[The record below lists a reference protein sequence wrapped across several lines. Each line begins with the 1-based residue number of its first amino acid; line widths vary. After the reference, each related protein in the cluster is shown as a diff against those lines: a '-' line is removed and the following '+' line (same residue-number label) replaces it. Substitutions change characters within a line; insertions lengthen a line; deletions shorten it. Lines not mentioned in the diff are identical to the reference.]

1 MIQTG
6 IESKVKIQDIISNQ
20 LPDFV
25 LDESPEAVDFLKQ
38 YYISQ
43 EYQGAPTNLSE
54 NLDQYLKLDNL
65 TPDVIV
71 DNSSTVGVVT
81 VGSDVIYVSST
92 KGFPKEY
99 GLLKIDDEIIT
110 YTGISTN
117 AFTGCIRGFS
127 GITSYHQSLNQEELV
142 FSTSQDNEHNDGSNV
157 QNLSALFLKEFYKKT
172 KKTFTPGLEGTDF
185 NKNVDVG
192 NFIREA
198 KSLYETK
205 GTNKSFEILFKVLYN
220 EVPEILNLEDSLIK
234 PSSANY
240 IVRRIATAE
249 VISGDPL
256 LLKGQSIFR
265 SKLNN
270 TDINASVSEVEPFSR
285 VGVGTFYKF
294 KLFVDD
300 SGSIDILNNFDVIPN
315 TRVIDPVSVGSSIIT
330 VDSTVGFDTSGTI
343 LAGINTI
350 TYTDKTVN
358 QFLGCTATSIGSF
371 NTSINPTDNIR
382 SDDFYFGYEN
392 GDPSKIVKLRF
403 TGVISKFVQT
413 ESIIVDEG
421 DIISVKSVGDNVIN
435 PEQGRTYKQIFANSW
450 IYNTASSYNI
460 SPNSTSES
468 ISFLSPLDRSSLK
481 KGDQVELT
489 SGIGTV
495 LYPTTSNVPFVS
507 DEVINGNKSVVLS
520 GFGYTGSV
528 NNASIRRRLQKAF
541 SVNTPIEFGN
551 YNVTA
556 DVQNVY
562 FSEDDSFA
570 YVASNSL
577 PGINPSVINAIE
589 NNEGVFPLNKKIETK
604 ITETFINLS
613 AGIGTL
619 RDNVD
624 VDDGTFATIVFNDI
638 INFKTGD
645 KIQYSSVGEPLSGI
659 KTGVYFVKTVGFD
672 NNAIELHASNAG
684 LEAGQYVPV
693 SVGLGASSTHKF
705 TLYSQKSGV
714 IGPQKL
720 LKKFPLPSSL
730 RDGSKV
736 ETISGGTG
744 MLINGV
750 EISNYK
756 SLDKIKFGPIENVSI
771 LNSGEGYDVI
781 NPPNITISAG
791 IGTTA
796 LLQPVVSGKVEEI
809 KIIPQTFDVE
819 KIVSIGVTGGNGS
832 GCVLEPVIG
841 ERFREVIFE
850 ARNTTDGGGINTS
863 TSADDIGK
871 IVFKDEHNF
880 NDGETLIYDSNGNE
894 NIGIGITNTTL
905 SNFGSYY
912 PEIINSKTIRL
923 YETPEQASIGINTFA
938 IRFSGKF
945 GGGNQKFKVVQ
956 KQALL
961 DIKII
966 DGGQNYTNR
975 KLFVK
980 PSGISTNYNSVNFKN
995 HGFNDGDIIEY
1006 SSIAG
1011 IGSTQPTNITG
1022 LSTSKKYFVLK
1033 ESNDSFQLCDGGV
1046 DGTNTVNFT
1055 TKNVVGFGTT
1065 SGTGYQQFKYP
1076 DIKGVVSF
1084 IQSGISTIGIETG
1097 VGIIDP
1103 KSIEI
1108 TPFVKGSIVDAYLY
1122 ENGTGYGSTIINL
1135 DKKPVIT
1142 IKTGRG
1148 ASLQPLISN
1157 GKIDSVKIDFGGRE
1171 YFSLP
1176 DLEVI
1181 DPTGKGTGAVLNPV
1195 IVDQRISNVIV
1206 SNPGIGYS
1214 TDSTIFVR
1222 PAGQNVKFDLNIREL
1237 TINNQKR
1244 LGSEQLIDTENNL
1257 KYNILGY
1264 DPEFFA
1270 DDGNEV
1276 SGIIGWAYDGNP
1288 IYGAYGLTD
1297 PTESPSNPT
1306 AGFKKLESGYKIDL
1320 STIED
1325 RPEGFDPG
1333 EFIEDYKF
1341 DDAIGDLD
1349 EHNGR
1354 FEKTVEFPNGIYAYH
1369 AIIDNLN
1376 NPVFPYF
1383 IGNTYRSLPI
1393 EENISNLNQS
1403 NFDFNTSNVLR
1414 NTFPYKVAD
1423 KFANNDFIIETNE
1436 LENQLIEIQSI
1447 SADSVD
1453 TINIVN
1459 DGSGYKVNET
1469 LQFDSSETGGNGL
1482 AAKITEVKGKPINS
1496 LETTI
1501 EDFDDSLITWGE
1513 NKLTIGISTSTTN
1526 VLKNDDI
1533 IKISGISTNLSKI
1546 NGSYKIGITTFVTN
1560 TISTISA
1567 SDTSG
1572 ITTEIYVSNIP
1583 ESVSIGSSIKIG
1595 SETLEI
1601 LNKYDNLNI
1610 LRVKRGPAN
1619 YSTEHPESSIV
1630 EYLPDSF
1637 TINKK
1642 VDYFESNQK
1651 KKIFFNPAES
1661 VGLGTSIGSS
1671 YDVSFK
1677 FGNNNVSRSIPVKQ
1691 IYIENHPFETNDK
1704 INFIQFGSNAI
1715 SISTDTNA
1723 GTFNL
1728 PSSNLY
1734 VVKKGQNTIGIKTG
1748 IGTDVYGNNYEEVFF
1763 RSINSANSDSYRF
1776 ESVENTQVLSKVQRI
1791 KTSVSVSTS
1800 HELSESNLITLNVK
1814 PKVNSGIGSDE
1825 KVIVKRDLD
1834 TGNLLINPITFEPS
1848 DIDVSANTIGISTNY
1863 LKTGDKILYS
1873 GSATGLSTGNYF
1885 VYKVEDKLIKLC
1897 QTSFDALQPIPNV
1910 VEITGTGGSGQTI
1923 SLINPQIKSI
1933 KNRDL
1938 VFDHTDS
1945 SIHGYE
1951 FKIYYDQEFQ
1961 NEFISIGSTSVF
1973 NVSTASSI
1981 TTINYS
1987 DDLPK
1992 RLFYNLNKSGFIS
2005 TSDTNVN
2012 NYSEILYTDSEYS
2025 GSYTISG
2032 VGVTSFNIFLKDLP
2046 ESTTYTETDCD
2057 KLEYT
2062 TNSKTATG
2070 PINKVNIISG
2080 GSGYRKLPEF
2090 VGVQS
2095 TSSGKDAI
2103 ILPESDDIGNVSEV
2117 RIINQGFEF
2126 ASDRTLEPKAYISPI
2141 IELKGSN
2148 SVGVV
2153 TVTFGGKNY
2162 NDPPNIVLVDSST
2175 GNLIDK
2181 GFLQAN
2187 MVENTITS
2195 VDIVEKPYGL
2205 PDDTVRVLTTNNTNG
2220 ITISR
2225 VENISTTEYNITLI
2239 TPTLGFPI
2247 LPFSAGDEVFIEGI
2261 QKSGTGGSGFNSED
2275 LGYNFL
2281 PIKSIIATNPFK
2293 FRVDAVGLT
2302 TNLGTAVQIPTSFTS
2317 VIKKSDYPILTAIQ
2331 VKEGYKIGES
2341 LVKRIVGVSTDIKL
2355 DVKITDST
2363 NNFIKVSGTD
2373 VDSIG
2378 VNDIIVGRTSGN
2390 IGEVSKITNNLGRYK
2405 VDFSS
2410 IKKIGWLDDIGKL
2423 DSDTQVIPN
2432 NDYYQNLSYSVK
2444 SSIEWNELQ
2453 TPVNNLLHTS
2463 GLKNFADT
2471 GISST
2476 TNVGIGSTS
2485 FTISINDIIQE
2496 NRVDAINDID
2506 LVSDKDVLN
2515 NVARLIDFKNITL
2528 SDFIKCNS
2536 NDVFLIDN
2544 INSEF
2549 SNLEDNLNLFLDVLE
2564 LPNNGEYTNLLLK
2577 ITNNDKTGI
2586 TTQIQL
2592 SEIVVV
2598 NRDDAGADN
2607 SLNPN
2612 VLLEKYQ
2619 VINSGNEYQS
2629 FEEDRFGSFELF
2641 KNSDTKITTLRFIPT
2656 EKFEIDYDIKVLQSS
2671 FTNVVSSASSVNVG
2685 PINNNAFIGTF
2696 ASGSTN
2702 EILTISTNEIN
2713 SFFVNSQ
2720 IVNNS
2725 TGESN
2730 FVENYVTHD
2739 GQDTY
2744 VAEAYID
2751 SNDSSL
2757 SNSRIGILTATLSGQ
2772 TLSFKYENTTSDIVT
2787 VRSKIIGFGDPDVGI
2802 GTYRYKSPDQIDQ
2815 SERSLIYEGFAR
2827 SGVGTTSVVELNSG
2841 LFDAVKSL
2849 VEVNSTT
2856 GSRAVHE
2863 VLSVRD
2869 GQGVYVQPAQYLT
2882 SGDGNLG
2889 LGTFG
2894 GNINGSNFE
2903 ILFYPDDLVGVTTV
2917 SVFNQAFY
2925 KEFDRFNIP
2934 NSLNYGEGLI
2944 ENVFFKLYN
2953 AINGERVNRRDF
2965 ELRTNGVP
2973 IFSKTFN
2980 PNSVSL
2986 ASSTGTFNIN
2996 NHFFRTDEELIY
3008 TPESTVIGI
3017 GSTAIQYKSSTG
3029 AMEELPSTVFAIRGD
3044 DNSFQISTTKSG
3056 TAVTFTGLGE
3066 GNRHKFT
3073 MAKRNEKSLIS
3084 IDDVIQYPVS
3094 PSLVTHNL
3102 ENNIGGGIGIS
3113 TEVISLSGISTIVP
3127 DDIIKIENEFM
3138 RIKNVGFGTTSH
3150 GPVIPGLSSIGNFS
3164 LVEVERG
3171 SVGTSASSYSD
3182 GTQVDKFKGSF
3193 NIVDSTIHFLDA
3205 PRGNPD
3211 ILVTPSNLLLETS
3224 DFQGRVFLRNDYGSN
3239 LIFDDV
3245 SNEFNGITTSFTLTV
3260 GGANTIGIGTSGG
3273 NGILMINGVFQ
3284 TPSTD
3289 NNPSNNFKIIES
3301 GSGATGVTS
3310 VVFSGISSAGTNEL
3324 IIDPTDINNNDL
3336 PRGGIP
3342 ISFGSTTGLGY
3353 APLVGARVRAVLD
3366 GGGGIT
3372 THVGVATTG
3381 SALAISTA
3389 NYNNN
3394 TGILSIRTVDAHNI
3408 KFSDPNVDEV
3418 KLVGLE
3424 FDCSPGYSGITTTI
3438 FPDGTIGDKFAIIGT
3453 GVGIGSTNEIRVNVG
3468 TSTIPHTYV
3477 GSGTAF
3483 PWYGHLTLGS
3493 GYNNIISIGV
3503 TISDPTGSNAR
3514 ITATPKQYNTHSF
3527 DAANSSLNNSI
3538 SKNSF
3543 SGLTFTPSGATYAPD
3558 TGLLVLSFA
3567 TAHGINSSDT
3577 IGIKTGSLAFRCS
3590 QDDFNSLHYY
3600 PRSTDPVAGVQT
3612 SVLSFTT
3619 NTLTVDVGKS
3629 NVNTGGALE
3638 FTVEDSGSGYTD
3650 PEIYVTLPSYDN
3662 LSVKGISRVGLGST
3676 STTGTGLLVT
3686 PVVSASSTTG
3696 IGSGFFE
3703 LTEFIQNRSGY
3714 AFERGDVFQPVGLVT
3729 DRRLY
3734 KPYKEATI
3742 EIERV
3747 YKDDFCMWQFGELDF
3762 LDSIRNLQ
3770 DGSRTRFPLKY
3781 NGLPIT
3787 LKLDP
3792 ELDSSLESLLLVVIN
3807 GVVQEPN
3814 VSYEFIGSGSINFKE
3829 ALDPSANVALYFY
3842 KGTDGVDSFV
3852 STGTTSIFELG
3863 DQVQIIGNSQLGG
3876 QDRRRIK
3883 SLDTESS
3890 LETVIYTGSGIDTTG
3905 TINRPIKLLKQKED
3919 IIIDNILI
3927 SKKRKNLEPIVLP
3940 TAKIISDVTTSDSVL
3955 YLDNAELFDYEKIPA
3970 GSNLVFGNAIVSGKP
3985 VETAEISAVVS
3996 AAGTIQSLNIV
4007 NAGVGYT
4014 VGAAVSVTI
4023 GAPIGVGIGTIT
4035 RDQFAVVGVSTFA
4048 SASVTVSA
4056 AGTIETVSITNAG
4069 LGYSQTNPPRV
4080 IVESPQSDEEL
4091 VTSADVGIS
4100 VQSTAGIL
4108 TGIGTTTIGSTLGIK
4123 FIGISTIGTG
4133 FDILQVGK
4141 PIYIYNTGVGAG
4153 LTSMDISGIHT
4164 VGIGTQ
4170 FVDNVYSVAQITTR
4184 GSAPSVVGIIT
4195 CAIESNTN
4203 TIGIAATAG
4212 VGADEQVGN
4221 YSLGALSNIVRS
4233 TSPEKRI
4240 SIGVTGLTIDSGLST
4255 FPTIQR
4261 RGISGG
4267 DTFSQTGGL
4276 ETPI

>member
-6 IESKVKIQDIISNQ
+6 FESKVKIQDIISNQ
-20 LPDFV
+20 LPDFI

-43 EYQGAPTNLSE
+43 EYQGAPTNISE

-71 DNSSTVGVVT
+71 DNSNTVGVVT
-81 VGSDVIYVSST
+81 SGADVIYVSST

-142 FSTSQDNEHNDGSNV
+142 FSTSQVNNHNDSSSV
-157 QNLSALFLKEFYKKT
+157 QNLSALFLKEFYQKT

-220 EVPEILNLEDSLIK
+220 EVPEILNLEENLLK

-240 IVRRIATAE
+240 VVRKIATAE

-256 LLKGQSIFR
+256 LLRGQSIFR

-270 TDINASVSEVEPFSR
+270 TDISASVSEVEPFTR

-294 KLFVDD
+294 QLFVDD
-300 SGSIDILNNFDVIPN
+300 SGSIDILNNFNIIPN

-330 VDSTVGFDTSGTI
+330 VDSTVGFDTSGII
-343 LAGINTI
+343 LSGINTI
-350 TYTDKTVN
+350 TYTSKTVN
-358 QFLGCTATSIGSF
+358 QFLGCAAASTGSF
-371 NTSINPTDNIR
+371 NSPINPTDSVR

-392 GDPSKIVKLRF
+392 GDLSKIVKLRF
-403 TGVISKFVQT
+403 SGVISEFVQIK
-413 ESIIVDEG
+413 SIIVDDG
-421 DIISVKSVGDNVIN
+421 DIISVKSVGDNVNN
-435 PEQGRTYKQIFANSW
+435 PETGRTYKQIFSNSW
-450 IYNTASSYNI
+450 VYNTASSYDV
-460 SPNSTSES
+460 SPTSTSES
-468 ISFLSPLDRSSLK
+468 ISFLSPIDQSSFKL
-481 KGDQVELT
+481 GDQVELT
-489 SGIGTV
+489 SGISTV
-495 LYPTTSNVPFVS
+495 LFPTSGDNIPYISEKT
-507 DEVINGNKSVVLS
+507 INGSKSLS
-520 GFGYTGSV
+520 LTGFGYTGSV
-528 NNASIRRRLQKAF
+528 SNTSFRRKLQKAF

-551 YNVTA
+551 YNVTS

-562 FSEDDSFA
+562 FSNDDSFA

-577 PGINPSVINAIE
+577 PGTNSSIINQSSIP
-589 NNEGVFPLNKKIETK
+589 FNKKIETK
-604 ITETFINLS
+604 IKSYSFNIENGTGQLVDTIDSDSQTFS
-613 AGIGTL
+613 T
-619 RDNVD
+619 
-624 VDDGTFATIVFNDI
+624 
-638 INFKTGD
+638 INFDTPVEFETGD
-645 KIQYSSVGEPLSGI
+645 KIQYSPVGAPLTGI
-659 KTGVYFVKTVGFD
+659 KTGIYFVNVVTGNSIK
-672 NNAIELHASNAG
+672 LYASNAG
-684 LEAGQYVPV
+684 LETDQFIPI
-693 SVGLGASSTHKF
+693 SVGAGSSSTHTF
-705 TLYSQKSGV
+705 TLFTQKSGI

-730 RDGSKV
+730 ENGSKV

-756 SLDKIKFGPIENVSI
+756 SLDKIRFGPIQSVSI
-771 LNSGEGYDVI
+771 LNSGENYDVI
-781 NPPNITISAG
+781 NLPDITISAG
-791 IGTTA
+791 LGTTA
-796 LLQPVVSGKVEEI
+796 LIQPVLSGKVETI
-809 KIIPQTFDVE
+809 KIVPQTFDVE
-819 KIVSIGVTGGNGS
+819 KIVSIGITGGNGS

-863 TSADDIGK
+863 TSSDDIGK
-871 IVFKDEHNF
+871 IVFAEDHNF
-880 NDGETLIYDSNGNE
+880 NDGETLIYDSNGNTS
-894 NIGIGITNTTL
+894 IGIGITNSTL
-905 SNFGSYY
+905 ANFASYY
-912 PEIINSKTIRL
+912 PEIVNSKTIRL

-938 IRFSGKF
+938 IRFNGKF

-956 KQALL
+956 KQSLL
-961 DIKII
+961 DIKVI

-980 PSGISTNYNSVNFKN
+980 PSGISTNFNSVNFEN
-995 HGFNDGDIIEY
+995 HGFNNGDIIEY
-1006 SSIAG
+1006 SVMAG
-1011 IGSTQPTNITG
+1011 IGSTQPRNITG
-1022 LSTSKKYFVLK
+1022 LSTTNKYFVLK
-1033 ESNDSFQLCDGGV
+1033 DDDNSFQLCDGGV
-1046 DGTNTVNFT
+1046 DGTNTSNFT

-1076 DIKGVVSF
+1076 DIKGIVNF
-1084 IQSGISTIGIETG
+1084 IQSGISTIGVSTVIG
-1097 VGIIDP
+1097 VIDP

-1108 TPFVKGSIVDAYLY
+1108 TPIVKGSIVDAYLY
-1122 ENGTGYGSTIINL
+1122 EKGTGYGSTIINL
-1135 DKKPVIT
+1135 DKKPIIS
-1142 IKTGRG
+1142 IKKGKG
-1148 ASLQPLISN
+1148 ASMTPLILN
-1157 GKIDSVKIDFGGRE
+1157 GKIDTVNLNFGGSE

-1181 DPTGKGTGAVLNPV
+1181 DPTGKGAGAVLTPV
-1195 IVDQRISNVIV
+1195 LTNQRISSVIV

-1214 TDSTIFVR
+1214 TDSSIVVR
-1222 PAGQNVKFDLNIREL
+1222 SSGQNAKFDLNIREL
-1237 TINNQKR
+1237 TINNQKK
-1244 LGSEQLIDTENNL
+1244 LGSEQLTDTENNL
-1257 KYNILGY
+1257 KYSVSGY
-1264 DPEFFA
+1264 DPSLFA
-1270 DDGNEV
+1270 DDGVET
-1276 SGIIGWAYDGNP
+1276 SGIVGWAYDGNP
-1288 IYGAYGLTD
+1288 IYGSFGLVNPNED
-1297 PTESPSNPT
+1297 PSNPVSGT
-1306 AGFKKLESGYKIDL
+1306 KRLQSGYSIDL
-1320 STIED
+1320 SKVEN
-1325 RPEGFDPG
+1325 RPEGFENG
-1333 EFIEDYKF
+1333 YFVEDYKF
-1341 DDAIGDLD
+1341 DSLTGDLD

-1354 FEKTVEFPNGIYAYH
+1354 FEKTEEFPDGIYAYH
-1369 AIIDNLN
+1369 AITNNKN

-1383 IGNTYRSLPI
+1383 IGNSYRSLPV
-1393 EENISNLNQS
+1393 EENIGNVDQS
-1403 NFDFNTSNVLR
+1403 NFDFNTSDILR
-1414 NTFPYKVAD
+1414 NTFPYKVSD
-1423 KFANNDFIIETNE
+1423 KFANNDFIVETNE
-1436 LENQLIEIQSI
+1436 LENQLIEIKSTTSGSI
-1447 SADSVD
+1447 
-1453 TINIVN
+1453 NQLEIVN
-1459 DGSGYKVNET
+1459 DGSDYKINEI
-1469 LQFDSSETGGNGL
+1469 LQFDNSETSGSGL
-1482 AAKITEVKGKPINS
+1482 SAKITSIKGKTLNS

-1501 EDFDDSLITWGE
+1501 EDFDNSLIAWNE
-1513 NKLTIGISTSTTN
+1513 DKLTVAITTSTTN
-1526 VLKNDDI
+1526 TLKNNDMV
-1533 IKISGISTNLSKI
+1533 KISGISTNLSRI
-1546 NGSYKIGITTFVTN
+1546 NGSYKIGITTFVGN

-1567 SDTSG
+1567 SDVIG

-1601 LNKYDNLNI
+1601 LNKYDSLNI

-1619 YSTEHPESSIV
+1619 YGTEHSPNTVV
-1630 EYLPDSF
+1630 EFLPNSF

-1642 VDYFESNQK
+1642 VDYFESYQK
-1651 KKIFFNPAES
+1651 KKIFFNPAEA
-1661 VGLGTSIGSS
+1661 VGLGTTTGSS
-1671 YDVSFK
+1671 YNVSFK
-1677 FGNNNVSRSIPVKQ
+1677 FANNDVQRNIPVKQ

-1704 INFIQFGSNAI
+1704 INFVQFGSNAI

-1734 VVKKGQNTIGIKTG
+1734 VVKKGPNTIGIKTG
-1748 IGTDVYGNNYEEVFF
+1748 IGADVYGNNYGEVFF
-1763 RSINSANSDSYRF
+1763 RNINSANSDLYLF
-1776 ESVENTQVLSKVQRI
+1776 ESVEDTQVLSKVQRF
-1791 KTSVSVSTS
+1791 KTTVSVSTS
-1800 HELSESNLITLNVK
+1800 HELSENDLVTLNIK
-1814 PKVNSGIGSDE
+1814 SKVNSGIGSDE
-1825 KVIVKRDLD
+1825 KVVLKRDLI
-1834 TGNLLINPITFEPS
+1834 TGNLLVNPIEFGS
-1848 DIDVSANTIGISTNY
+1848 SNVNVSANTIGISTNY
-1863 LKTGDKILYS
+1863 LKTGDKVLYS
-1873 GSATGLSTGNYF
+1873 GSASGLSTGNYF
-1885 VYKVEDKLIKLC
+1885 VYKVKDKLIKLC
-1897 QTSFDALQPIPNV
+1897 ETSFDALQPIPNV
-1910 VEITGTGGSGQTI
+1910 VEITSTGSSGQTI
-1923 SLINPQIKSI
+1923 SLINPQIESI
-1933 KNRDL
+1933 KNRNI

-1945 SIHGYE
+1945 SMDDYD
-1951 FKIYYDQEFQ
+1951 FKIYYDQGFK
-1961 NEFISIGSTSVF
+1961 NEFVSTGSTSSF
-1973 NVSTASSI
+1973 NVSTASSL
-1981 TTINYS
+1981 TTITYT
-1987 DDLPK
+1987 DGLP
-1992 RLFYNLNKSGFIS
+1992 RTLYYNLNKSGFIS

-2012 NYSEILYTDSEYS
+2012 NYSEILYVNSKYNE
-2025 GSYTISG
+2025 SYTISG
-2032 VGVTSFNIFLKDLP
+2032 VGVTSFNVFLKDSP
-2046 ESTTYTETDCD
+2046 EDSLYTPTKCD
-2057 KLEYT
+2057 VFEYF
-2062 TNSKTATG
+2062 TNSKTAKG
-2070 PINKVNIISG
+2070 SINKVNIISE
-2080 GSGYRKLPEF
+2080 GSGYQKLPQF
-2090 VGVQS
+2090 VGTGS

-2103 ILPESDDIGNVSEV
+2103 ISPKSDDIGNVSEI

-2126 ASDRTLEPKAYISPI
+2126 SSDKTLEPTAYISPI
-2141 IELKGSN
+2141 IQLKNSN

-2153 TVTFGGKNY
+2153 TVTFGGRNF
-2162 NDPPNIVLVDSST
+2162 NDPPNVILVDSNT
-2175 GNLIDK
+2175 GTLVDK

-2187 MVENTITS
+2187 MVDNSITS
-2195 VDIVEKPYGL
+2195 VGIVEKPYGL
-2205 PDDTVRVLTTNNTNG
+2205 PDNTVRVATTNNTNG
-2220 ITISR
+2220 ITISE
-2225 VENISTTEYNITLI
+2225 VNTISSTEFNITLL
-2239 TPTLGFPI
+2239 TPTLGFPNPPLTTNDSI
-2247 LPFSAGDEVFIEGI
+2247 FIEGI
-2261 QKSGTGGSGFNSED
+2261 EKYGTEGSGFNSED

-2281 PIKSIIATNPFK
+2281 PITSVIATNPFK
-2293 FRVDAVGLT
+2293 FRVNAIGIT
-2302 TNLGTAVQIPTSFTS
+2302 TNVGIAVTIPTRFTS
-2317 VIKKSDYPILTAIQ
+2317 VVKQSDYPVLTATQ
-2331 VKEGYKIGES
+2331 VQEGYKIGES
-2341 LVKRIVGVSTDIKL
+2341 IIKDNVVLDIK
-2355 DVKITDST
+2355 ISDST
-2363 NNFIKVSGTD
+2363 STFIKVSGTD
-2373 VDSIG
+2373 VDQLN
-2378 VNDIIVGRTSGN
+2378 VNDTITGRTSGN
-2390 IGEVSKITNNLGRYK
+2390 ISEIKKIINNLGRYK

-2410 IKKIGWLDDIGKL
+2410 TKNIGWFDDIGKL
-2423 DSDTQVIPN
+2423 DLDTQVIPD

-2444 SSIEWNELQ
+2444 SPIEWNELQ

-2471 GISST
+2471 GITST
-2476 TNVGIGSTS
+2476 SNIAIGSSS
-2485 FTISINDIIQE
+2485 FTSSINDIIEE

-2506 LVSDKDVLN
+2506 LVSDKDVLGD
-2515 NVARLIDFKNITL
+2515 VARLIDFKNITL
-2528 SDFIKCNS
+2528 SDFIKCNT

-2549 SNLEDNLNLFLDVLE
+2549 SNLEDNLNVFLDVLE
-2564 LPNNGEYTNLLLK
+2564 VPNSGEYTNLLLK

-2592 SEIVVV
+2592 SEIIIV
-2598 NRDDAGADN
+2598 NRDDAGVDN
-2607 SLNPN
+2607 NLNTN
-2612 VLLEKYQ
+2612 VLLEKYE
-2619 VINSGNEYQS
+2619 VINSGTDYQS
-2629 FEEDRFGSFELF
+2629 FEGDRFGSFELF
-2641 KNSDTKITTLRFIPT
+2641 KDPDTNITTLRFTPT

-2696 ASGSTN
+2696 TGGSTN

-2744 VAEAYID
+2744 IAEAYID
-2751 SNDSSL
+2751 SKDSSL
-2757 SNSRIGILTATLSGQ
+2757 SNNRIGILTATLSGQ
-2772 TLSFKYENTTSDIVT
+2772 SLSFKYENTTSDIVT
-2787 VRSKIIGFGDPDVGI
+2787 IRSKITGFGDPDVGI
-2802 GTYRYKSPDQIDQ
+2802 GTYRYKSADQIDG
-2815 SERSLIYEGFAR
+2815 SERSMIYEGFAR

-2869 GQGVYVQPAQYLT
+2869 SQGVYVQPAQYLT

-2894 GNINGSNFE
+2894 GNINGNNFE
-2903 ILFYPDDLVGVTTV
+2903 VLFHPDDLVGVTTV

-2925 KEFDRFNIP
+2925 KGFDRFNIP
-2934 NSLNYGEGLI
+2934 NSLNYGEGLREDI
-2944 ENVFFKLYN
+2944 FFKLYN
-2953 AINGERVNRRDF
+2953 AINGERVNRKDF
-2965 ELRTNGVP
+2965 ELRTDNIP

-2986 ASSTGTFNIN
+2986 AATTGTFNIN
-2996 NHFFRTDEELIY
+2996 SHFFRTNEELIY

-3017 GSTAIQYKSSTG
+3017 GSTGIQYKSSTG
-3029 AMEELPSTVFAIRGD
+3029 SMEELPSTVFAIKVND
-3044 DNSFQISTTKSG
+3044 DSFQISTTRSG

-3073 MAKRNEKSLIS
+3073 MAKRNEKSLLT

-3094 PSLVTHNL
+3094 PSSVTYNL

-3113 TEVISLSGISTIVP
+3113 TEIISLSGISTIVP
-3127 DDIIKIENEFM
+3127 DDIMQIENEFM
-3138 RIKNVGFGTTSH
+3138 RVTNVGFGTTSY
-3150 GPVIPGLSSIGNFS
+3150 GPITPGLSSVGNFS
-3164 LVEVERG
+3164 LVQVKRG
-3171 SVGTSASSYSD
+3171 SVGTSVSSYSD
-3182 GTQVDKFKGSF
+3182 GAQIDKFKGSF
-3193 NIVDSTIHFLDA
+3193 NIIDSTVHFLDA

-3211 ILVTPSNLLLETS
+3211 IQVTSSGLLLETS
-3224 DFQGRVFLRNDYGSN
+3224 EFQGRVFLRNDYGSN

-3245 SNEFNGITTSFTLTV
+3245 SNNFNGITTSFTLTV

-3273 NGILMINGVFQ
+3273 NGLLMINGVFQ

-3310 VVFSGISSAGTNEL
+3310 MVFSGISSIGTNEL
-3324 IIDPTDINNNDL
+3324 VIDPTDVNNNDI

-3389 NYNNN
+3389 SYNNN
-3394 TGILSIRTVDAHNI
+3394 TGILSIRTSDAHNI

-3424 FDCSPGYSGITTTI
+3424 FDCPAGHAGITTTI

-3468 TSTIPHTYV
+3468 TSTIPHSYV

-3493 GYNNIISIGV
+3493 GYNNIVSIGI

-3538 SKNSF
+3538 RKNSF
-3543 SGLTFTPSGATYAPD
+3543 SGLSFTPTGATYAPD
-3558 TGLLVLSFA
+3558 TGLLVLSFG
-3567 TAHGINSSDT
+3567 TAHGMNGSDT
-3577 IGIKTGSLAFRCS
+3577 IGIKTASLAFRCS

-3612 SVLSFTT
+3612 SILSFTT

-3629 NVNTGGALE
+3629 NVNTGGALQ
-3638 FTVEDSGSGYTD
+3638 FTVEESGSGYTD

-3676 STTGTGLLVT
+3676 SVTGTGLLVT

-3703 LTEFIQNRSGY
+3703 FTEFVQNRSGY

-3734 KPYKEATI
+3734 KPYKESTV

-3762 LDSIRNLQ
+3762 LDSIQSLQ
-3770 DGSRTRFPLKY
+3770 NGSRTRFPLKY
-3781 NGLPIT
+3781 NALPIT

-3792 ELDSSLESLLLVVIN
+3792 DLDSSLESLLVVFIN
-3807 GVVQEPN
+3807 GVLQEPN
-3814 VSYEFIGSGSINFKE
+3814 VSYEFIGSGSINFRE
-3829 ALDPSANVALYFY
+3829 PLDPSAKVALYFY

-3890 LETVIYTGSGIDTTG
+3890 LETISYRGVGIDTTG
-3905 TINRPIKLLKQKED
+3905 TIDRPIKLLKQKED
-3919 IIIDNILI
+3919 VIIDNILI
-3927 SKKRKNLEPIVLP
+3927 SKKRKNLEPIILP
-3940 TAKIISDVTTSDSVL
+3940 TAKIIGDFNTSDTVF
-3955 YLDNAELFDYEKIPA
+3955 YVDNAELFDYEKNPS
-3970 GSNLVFGNAIVSGKP
+3970 GTNLKFGNTIISGKP
-3985 VETAEISAVVS
+3985 VETAEVSAVVS
-3996 AAGTIQSLNIV
+3996 AAGTVQFLNII
-4007 NAGVGYT
+4007 NSGVGYT
-4014 VGAAVSVTI
+4014 VGAAVSITI
-4023 GAPIGVGIGTIT
+4023 GAPIGVSVGTIT

-4048 SASVTVSA
+4048 SASVTVGA

-4080 IVESPQSDEEL
+4080 IIESPQSDEEI
-4091 VTSADVGIS
+4091 VTTPDSGVT
-4100 VQSTAGIL
+4100 VQSTSGII
-4108 TGIGTTTIGSTLGIK
+4108 TGIGTTVIGSTLGIK
-4123 FIGISTIGTG
+4123 FIGINTITSGAG
-4133 FDILQVGK
+4133 SFDVIQVGK

-4164 VGIGTQ
+4164 VGIGTE
-4170 FVDNVYSVAQITTR
+4170 FVDNVYSVAQFTTR

-4195 CAIESNTN
+4195 CTIKSDTN

-4212 VGADEQVGN
+4212 IGADDQVGN
-4221 YSLGALSNIVRS
+4221 YSLGALSNITRS
-4233 TSPEKRI
+4233 SSPV
-4240 SIGVTGLTIDSGLST
+4240 SIGVTGLTVNSGLSS

-4261 RGISGG
+4261 RGMSGG
-4267 DTFSQTGGL
+4267 DTFSETGGL

>member
-6 IESKVKIQDIISNQ
+6 FESKVKIQDIISNQ

-43 EYQGAPTNLSE
+43 EYQGAPTDLSE
-54 NLDQYLKLDNL
+54 NLDKYLKLDNL

-71 DNSSTVGVVT
+71 DSSTTVGVVT
-81 VGSDVIYVSST
+81 SGADVIYVSST

-99 GLLKIDDEIIT
+99 GLLKIDSEIIT

-127 GITSYHQSLNQEELV
+127 GITSYHQSLNQEELI
-142 FSTSQDNEHNDGSNV
+142 FSTSQVNEHFDNTNV
-157 QNLSALFLKEFYKKT
+157 QNLSALFLKEFYQKT

-185 NKNVDVG
+185 NKNINVG

-220 EVPEILNLEDSLIK
+220 EVPEVLNLEDSLIK

-240 IVRRIATAE
+240 IVRKIATAE
-249 VISGDPL
+249 LISGNPL

-265 SKLNN
+265 SKLND
-270 TDINASVSEVEPFSR
+270 TDISASVSEVEPFNR
-285 VGVGTFYKF
+285 VGIGTFFKF

-300 SGSIDILNNFDVIPN
+300 SGSIDILNNFDIIPN
-315 TRVIDPVSVGSSIIT
+315 TRVIDPVPKGSSIIT
-330 VDSTVGFDTSGTI
+330 VDSTVGFDTSGII
-343 LAGINTI
+343 LSGINTI

-358 QFLGCTATSIGSF
+358 QFLGCTATSTGSF
-371 NTSINPTDNIR
+371 DAPINPTDSIR
-382 SDDFYFGYEN
+382 SNDFYFGYEN

-403 TGVISKFVQT
+403 TGVISDFVQT
-413 ESIIVDEG
+413 ELITVDEG
-421 DIISVKSVGDNVIN
+421 DIISVKSIGDKVTN
-435 PEQGRTYKQIFANSW
+435 PEQEKTYKQIFANSW
-450 IYNTASSYNI
+450 IYNTASSYNL
-460 SPNSTSES
+460 SPTSTSES
-468 ISFLSPLDRSSLK
+468 LSFLSPLDRSSLK
-481 KGDQVELT
+481 KGDQVELIT
-489 SGIGTV
+489 ESGTI
-495 LYPTTSNVPFVS
+495 LYPTDNSEATPYVLE
-507 DEVINGNKSVVLS
+507 DIKNGDQTVTLANFGYNKSVLNTS
-520 GFGYTGSV
+520 L
-528 NNASIRRRLQKAF
+528 RRKLQKGF
-541 SVNTPIEFGN
+541 STNTPIEFDN
-551 YNVTA
+551 YTVTS

-562 FSEDDSFA
+562 FSDDNFA

-577 PGINPSVINAIE
+577 PGTNPSVDTE
-589 NNEGVFPLNKKIETK
+589 NNYESFPYNKKIETK
-604 ITETFINLS
+604 IIESSINIQ
-613 AGIGTL
+613 AGTGTL
-619 RDNVD
+619 TD
-624 VDDGTFATIVFNDI
+624 VFDLDEQTFSTIKFNSP
-638 INFKTGD
+638 INFQTGD
-645 KIQYSSVGEPLSGI
+645 KLQYSSIGQPLSGI
-659 KTGVYFVKTVGFD
+659 NTGIYFAKVLNG
-672 NNAIELHASNAG
+672 NSIQLYASNAG
-684 LEAGQYVPV
+684 VETDQFIP
-693 SVGLGASSTHKF
+693 LGIGDGANSTHKF
-705 TLYSQKSGV
+705 TLFTQKSGI

-720 LKKFPLPSSL
+720 LKKFPIPSSL
-730 RDGSKV
+730 GDGSKV
-736 ETISGGTG
+736 KTIPGGTG

-750 EISNYK
+750 EINNYK
-756 SLDKIKFGPIENVSI
+756 SLDKVKFGPIESVSI
-771 LNSGEGYDVI
+771 LNSGEDYDVV
-781 NPPNITISAG
+781 NEPNITISTGAG
-791 IGTTA
+791 ITA
-796 LLQPVVSGKVEEI
+796 LVQPVVSGKVKNI

-819 KIVSIGVTGGNGS
+819 QIISIGVTGGNGS

-841 ERFREVIFE
+841 QRFREVTFQ
-850 ARNTTDGGGINTS
+850 ATNFTDGGGINTS
-863 TSADDIGK
+863 TSADNIGK
-871 IVFKDEHNF
+871 IIFNEDHNF
-880 NDGETLIYDSNGNE
+880 NDGETLIYDSNGNT
-894 NIGIGITNTTL
+894 NISIGSSDSTL

-912 PEIINSKTIRL
+912 AEIINSKTVRL
-923 YETPEQASIGINTFA
+923 YETPEQALIGIQTSA
-938 IRFSGKF
+938 IRFNGKF
-945 GGGNQKFKVVQ
+945 GGGTQKFKVVQ
-956 KQALL
+956 KQSLL
-961 DIKII
+961 DVKVI
-966 DGGQNYTNR
+966 DGGKNYTNR

-980 PSGISTNYNSVNFKN
+980 PTGISTNFNTVNFKN
-995 HGFNDGDIIEY
+995 HGFNNGDLIEY
-1006 SSIAG
+1006 SAIAG

-1022 LSTSKKYFVLK
+1022 LSTTKKYFVLK
-1033 ESNDSFQLCDGGV
+1033 ENDNSFQLCDGGV
-1046 DGTNTVNFT
+1046 DGANTVNFT

-1076 DIKGVVSF
+1076 DIKGTVSF
-1084 IQSGISTIGIETG
+1084 IQSGISTINVSSTG
-1097 VGIIDP
+1097 VISPKTID
-1103 KSIEI
+1103 I
-1108 TPFVKGSIVDAYLY
+1108 TPIVKGSIVDTYLY
-1122 ENGTGYGSTIINL
+1122 EKGTGYGSKIINL
-1135 DKKPVIT
+1135 DKKPLVT
-1142 IKTGRG
+1142 VKTGKG

-1157 GKIDSVKIDFGGRE
+1157 GQIETVKIDFGGND

-1181 DPTGKGTGAVLNPV
+1181 DPTGKGTGAVLTPV
-1195 IVDQRISNVIV
+1195 LTNQRISNVVV

-1214 TDSTIFVR
+1214 TDSSIFVKSSGR
-1222 PAGQNVKFDLNIREL
+1222 NAKFDLNIREL
-1237 TINNQKR
+1237 TINDQKK

-1257 KYNILGY
+1257 KYTVSGY
-1264 DPEFFA
+1264 QPSLFG
-1270 DDGNEV
+1270 DDGEKT

-1288 IYGAYGLTD
+1288 IYGSYGLTN
-1297 PTESPSNPT
+1297 PTESPSNPIS
-1306 AGFKKLESGYKIDL
+1306 GFKRLESGWKKD
-1320 STIED
+1320 STLVED
-1325 RPEGFDPG
+1325 RPDGYEIGY
-1333 EFIEDYKF
+1333 FIEDYKF
-1341 DDAIGDLD
+1341 DDSTGDLD

-1354 FEKTVEFPNGIYAYH
+1354 FERTEDFPNGIYAYH
-1369 AIIDNLN
+1369 AIIDDKANA
-1376 NPVFPYF
+1376 VFPYF
-1383 IGNTYRSLPI
+1383 IGDSYRSLPI
-1393 EENISNLNQS
+1393 EENLSNLNQS
-1403 NFDFNTSNVLR
+1403 NFDFNSSNVLR
-1414 NTFPYKVAD
+1414 NTFPYKVSD
-1423 KFANNDFIIETNE
+1423 RFANNDFIIETNE
-1436 LENQLIEIQSI
+1436 IENQSIEIQSTN
-1447 SADSVD
+1447 AGSVEKLD
-1453 TINIVN
+1453 IIN
-1459 DGSGYKVNET
+1459 DGFDYKVNEI
-1469 LQFDSSETGGNGL
+1469 LQFDNSET
-1482 AAKITEVKGKPINS
+1482 KGKGLSAKVSSIKGKTINS
-1496 LETTI
+1496 IETTI
-1501 EDFDDSLITWGE
+1501 KDFENTLITWGE
-1513 NKLTIGISTSTTN
+1513 DKLTFGISTSITN
-1526 VLKNDDI
+1526 TLNNNDTV
-1533 IKISGISTNLSKI
+1533 KISGISTNLSKI
-1546 NGSYKIGITTFVTN
+1546 NGSYKIGITTFTTN

-1567 SDTSG
+1567 SDTLG

-1601 LNKYDNLNI
+1601 LNKYDGLNI
-1610 LRVKRGPAN
+1610 LRVKRGPVH
-1619 YSTEHPESSIV
+1619 YSTEYPESTTV
-1630 EYLPDSF
+1630 EFLPNSF

-1642 VDYFESNQK
+1642 IDYFESSQK
-1651 KKIFFNPAES
+1651 KIIFFNPAES

-1677 FGNNNVSRSIPVKQ
+1677 FGNNNVSRNIPVKQ

-1704 INFIQFGSNAI
+1704 LNFIQFGSNTI
-1715 SISTDTNA
+1715 SISTDTNP

-1763 RSINSANSDSYRF
+1763 RSINSANSDLYRF
-1776 ESVENTQVLSKVQRI
+1776 ESTENIEVSCKVQRI
-1791 KTSVSVSTS
+1791 QSTVSVSTS
-1800 HELSESNLITLNVK
+1800 HELSEKDSITLNIK
-1814 PKVNSGIGSDE
+1814 PNVNSGIGSDE
-1825 KVIVKRDLD
+1825 KVILKRDLI

-1873 GSATGLSTGNYF
+1873 GSATGLSTGNYY

-1897 QTSFDALQPIPNV
+1897 QTSFDSLQPVPNV
-1910 VEITGTGGSGQTI
+1910 IEITGTGSSGQTI
-1923 SLINPQIKSI
+1923 SLINPEIESI
-1933 KNRDL
+1933 TNRNL
-1938 VFDHTDS
+1938 IFDHTDS
-1945 SIHGYE
+1945 SMDGYE
-1951 FKIYYDQEFQ
+1951 FKIYYDQEFN
-1961 NEFISIGSTSVF
+1961 NEFVSTGSTSVF

-1981 TTINYS
+1981 TTINYT
-1987 DDLPK
+1987 DNLPK
-1992 RLFYNLNKSGFIS
+1992 KLYYNLSKSGFIS
-2005 TSDTNVN
+2005 TSDTNVS
-2012 NYSEILYTDSEYS
+2012 NYSKISYVDSEYN
-2025 GSYTISG
+2025 GSFNISG
-2032 VGVTSFNIFLKDLP
+2032 IAATSFNIFLKDIP
-2046 ESTTYTETDCD
+2046 ESERYTQSNCD
-2057 KLEYT
+2057 VLEYF
-2062 TNSKTATG
+2062 TNSKTAKG
-2070 PINKVNIISG
+2070 PINKTNIISG
-2080 GSGYRKLPEF
+2080 GSGYQKLPKF
-2090 VGVQS
+2090 TGTGS
-2095 TSSGKDAI
+2095 KSSGRDAI
-2103 ILPESDDIGNVSEV
+2103 ILPKSNNIGNVSEI

-2126 ASDRTLEPKAYISPI
+2126 SSDKTLEPTAYISPI
-2141 IELKGSN
+2141 IRLKDSN
-2148 SVGVV
+2148 TVGVV
-2153 TVTFGGKNY
+2153 TVTFGGRNY
-2162 NDPPNIVLVDSST
+2162 NDPPNIVLVDRST
-2175 GNLIDK
+2175 GKKLDK
-2181 GFLQAN
+2181 GFIQAN
-2187 MVENTITS
+2187 MVENSITS
-2195 VDIVEKPYGL
+2195 VSVIEKPYGL

-2220 ITISR
+2220 ITISE
-2225 VENISTTEYNITLI
+2225 VDVVSATEYNITLI
-2239 TPTLGFPI
+2239 TPTLGFPNPPLTTNDKI
-2247 LPFSAGDEVFIEGI
+2247 FIEGI
-2261 QKSGTGGSGFNSED
+2261 EKFGTDGSGFNSED

-2281 PIKSIIATNPFK
+2281 PITSIISTNPFK
-2293 FRVDAVGLT
+2293 FKVNAVGLT
-2302 TNLGTAVQIPTSFTS
+2302 TNVGIAVTIPTKFTS
-2317 VIKKSDYPILTAIQ
+2317 VVKEIDYPVLNANQ
-2331 VKEGYKIGES
+2331 VKEGFVKGETI
-2341 LVKRIVGVSTDIKL
+2341 LRKVVGILTDVVSDI
-2355 DVKITDST
+2355 KITDSST
-2363 NNFIKVSGTD
+2363 NTIKVSGID
-2373 VDSIG
+2373 VDSLN
-2378 VNDIIVGRTSGN
+2378 VNDIIIGRTSGN
-2390 IGEVSKITNNLGRYK
+2390 VATISNITNNLGRYK
-2405 VDFSS
+2405 VNFSS
-2410 IKKIGWLDDIGKL
+2410 TKNIGWFDDIGKL
-2423 DSDTQVIPN
+2423 NLDTQVIPD

-2471 GISST
+2471 GITST
-2476 TNVGIGSTS
+2476 SNIGIGSTS
-2485 FTISINDIIQE
+2485 VITAINDIIEAQ
-2496 NRVDAINDID
+2496 RVDAINDLD
-2506 LVSDKDVLN
+2506 LVSDKDVLSDG
-2515 NVARLIDFKNITL
+2515 VARLIDFKNITL
-2528 SDFIKCNS
+2528 SDFIKCNT

-2544 INSEF
+2544 INKQF
-2549 SNLEDNLNLFLDVLE
+2549 SNLEDNLNLFVDVLQV
-2564 LPNNGEYTNLLLK
+2564 PNSGEYTNLLLK
-2577 ITNNDKTGI
+2577 ITNNSSVGI

-2592 SEIVVV
+2592 SEIVVL
-2598 NRDDAGADN
+2598 NRDDAGVDN
-2607 SLNPN
+2607 NQNPN

-2619 VINSGNEYQS
+2619 VINSGTEYQS
-2629 FEEDRFGSFELF
+2629 FEEDRFGSFNLF
-2641 KNSDTKITTLRFIPT
+2641 KDPDTSITTLRFTPN
-2656 EKFEIDYDIKVLQSS
+2656 EKFNTDYNIKVLQSS
-2671 FTNVVSSASSVNVG
+2671 FTNFVSAASSVNIG
-2685 PINNNAFIGTF
+2685 PINSNAFIGTF
-2696 ASGSTN
+2696 ASETTS

-2720 IVNNS
+2720 IVDNL
-2725 TGESN
+2725 TGASN

-2739 GQDTY
+2739 GQNTY
-2744 VAEAYID
+2744 IAEAYID
-2751 SNDSSL
+2751 SKDSSL
-2757 SNSRIGILTATLSGQ
+2757 SDSRIGILTATLSGQ
-2772 TLSFKYENTTSDIVT
+2772 TLSFKYENNSPNVVT
-2787 VRSKIIGFGDPDVGI
+2787 VRSRIIGFGDPDIGI
-2802 GTYRYKSPDQIDQ
+2802 GTYRFKSSDQIDG

-2827 SGVGTTSVVELNSG
+2827 SGVGTTSVVDLNSS
-2841 LFDAVKSL
+2841 LFDGVKSL
-2849 VEVNSTT
+2849 IEVNSTT
-2856 GSRAVHE
+2856 GARAVHE

-2869 GQGVYVQPAQYLT
+2869 SQGVYVQPAQYL

-2903 ILFYPDDLVGVTTV
+2903 VLFYPDDLVGVTTV
-2917 SVFNQAFY
+2917 SVFNQGFY
-2925 KEFDRFNIP
+2925 KDFDRFNVP
-2934 NSLNYGEGLI
+2934 NSLNYGDALTEDT
-2944 ENVFFKLYN
+2944 FFKLYN
-2953 AINGERVNRRDF
+2953 AINGERVNRKDF
-2965 ELRTNGVP
+2965 QLRTNNVP

-2980 PNSVSL
+2980 PSSVSL
-2986 ASSTGTFNIN
+2986 SATTGTFNID

-3029 AMEELPSTVFAIRGD
+3029 AMEELPSTVFAIREND
-3044 DNSFQISTTKSG
+3044 DNFQISTTKSG

-3073 MAKRNEKSLIS
+3073 MAKRNEKSLIT
-3084 IDDVIQYPVS
+3084 IDDIIQYPVS
-3094 PSLVTHNL
+3094 PSTVNYNL
-3102 ENNIGGGIGIS
+3102 ENNIGGEIGIS
-3113 TEVISLSGISTIVP
+3113 TNIISLSGISTINA
-3127 DDIIKIENEFM
+3127 DDILKIENEFV
-3138 RIKNVGFGTTSH
+3138 RVVDIGFGITTY
-3150 GPVIPGLSSIGNFS
+3150 GPIVPGLPETGNFS
-3164 LVEVERG
+3164 LVKVQRG
-3171 SVGTSASSYSD
+3171 SVGTSVSAHSD
-3182 GTQVDKFKGSF
+3182 GTQVEKFKGSY
-3193 NIVDSTIHFLDA
+3193 NIVDSTVHFLDA

-3211 ILVTPSNLLLETS
+3211 VQVTSSGLLLDTS
-3224 DFQGRVFLRNDYGSN
+3224 EFQGRVFLRNDYGSN

-3245 SNEFNGITTSFTLTV
+3245 SNSFNGITTSFTLTV

-3273 NGILMINGVFQ
+3273 NGILMINVIFQ

-3301 GSGATGVTS
+3301 GSGATGITS
-3310 VVFSGISSAGTNEL
+3310 VVFSGITSVGTGD
-3324 IIDPTDINNNDL
+3324 IVIDPTDINNNDL

-3394 TGILSIRTVDAHNI
+3394 TGILSIRTVDEHNI

-3424 FDCSPGYSGITTTI
+3424 FDCPPGHAGITTTI
-3438 FPDGTIGDKFAIIGT
+3438 FPDGTIGDKFAIVGT

-3468 TSTIPHTYV
+3468 TSTIPHSYV

-3527 DAANSSLNNSI
+3527 DVANSSLNNSI

-3567 TAHGINSSDT
+3567 TAHGINGSDT

-3650 PEIYVTLPSYDN
+3650 PEIYVTLPSYEN
-3662 LSVKGISRVGLGST
+3662 LSVRGISRVGLGST

-3703 LTEFIQNRSGY
+3703 FTQFNQNRSGY

-3734 KPYKEATI
+3734 KPYKEATV

-3762 LDSIRNLQ
+3762 LDTIKGLQ
-3770 DGSRTRFPLKY
+3770 NGSRTRFPLKY

-3807 GVVQEPN
+3807 GVIQEPN
-3814 VSYEFIGSGSINFKE
+3814 VAYEFIGSGSINFKE
-3829 ALDPSANVALYFY
+3829 PLDPSADVALYFY
-3842 KGTDGVDSFV
+3842 KGTDSVDSFV

-3876 QDRRRIK
+3876 QEKRRIK

-3890 LETVIYTGSGIDTTG
+3890 LETIIYTGSGIDTTG

-3919 IIIDNILI
+3919 VVIDNILI

-3940 TAKIISDVTTSDSVL
+3940 TAKIIGDFTTGDNVL

-3970 GSNLVFGNAIVSGKP
+3970 GSNLIFGNAIVSGKP
-3985 VETAEISAVVS
+3985 IETAEISSVVS
-3996 AAGTIQSLNIV
+3996 AAGTVQFLNIV
-4007 NAGVGYT
+4007 NPGIGYT
-4014 VGAAVSVTI
+4014 VGAAVSITI
-4023 GAPIGVGIGTIT
+4023 GAPIGVSVGNVS
-4035 RDQFAVVGVSTFA
+4035 RDQFATAGVSTFA
-4048 SASVTVSA
+4048 SATVTVGA
-4056 AGTIETVSITNAG
+4056 AGTIESVNITNPG

-4080 IVESPQSDEEL
+4080 IIESPQSDEEI
-4091 VTSADVGIS
+4091 VTSADVGIV

-4123 FIGISTIGTG
+4123 FIGISTITTG
-4133 FDILQVGK
+4133 AGSFDAVEVGK

-4153 LTSMDISGIHT
+4153 LTSMDLTGIHT

-4170 FVDNVYSVAQITTR
+4170 FVDNIYTVAEFTTR

-4203 TIGIAATAG
+4203 IIGIAATAG
-4212 VGADEQVGN
+4212 IDSDEQVGN
-4221 YSLGALSNIVRS
+4221 YSLGVLSNIVRS
-4233 TSPEKRI
+4233 TSMEKRI
-4240 SIGVTGLTIDSGLST
+4240 SIGVTGLTVDSGLST

-4261 RGISGG
+4261 RGING
-4267 DTFSQTGGL
+4267 DDTLRQTGGL